1 MIGRTLVV
9 GLALMG
15 LCGCRQPA
23 VVKAPEP
30 VRLNIPEPKV
40 TDGSLWQEDAGP
52 QGMIADH
59 TAHRKGD
66 LLTIN
71 IVEDITAKRDNSL
84 STSRD
89 QAVDAK
95 IDQVV
100 YPSWLKPTTGP
111 NIGELPAVTGSS
123 TRSYK
128 GGGNLANTGSVRAT
142 LTAQVTQLLPNGN
155 MIIMG
160 QKEVIVAGDSQI
172 VTLTGIVR
180 PEDVAA
186 GNIIYS
192 NQIAEARIN
201 ITGSG
206 PLNDAQRRTL
216 VGRVLDWINLF

>member
-1 MIGRTLVV
+1 MMGRTFAMSLVLV
-9 GLALMG
+9 G

-30 VRLNIPEPKV
+30 VRLDIPQPKV
-40 TDGSLWQEDAGP
+40 TEGSLWQEDAGP
-52 QGMIADH
+52 QGLIADH

-66 LLTIN
+66 LLTIQV
-71 IVEDITAKRDNSL
+71 VEDLTAKRDNSMA
-84 STSRD
+84 TKRD

-111 NIGELPAVTGSS
+111 NAGLLPAVKGSS
-123 TRSYK
+123 SRSFT
-128 GGGNLANTGSVRAT
+128 GAGNLANTGSVRAT

-160 QKEVIVAGDSQI
+160 QKEVIVAGDSQL

-180 PEDVAA
+180 PEDVIA
-186 GNIIYS
+186 GNIVNS

-206 PLNDAQRRTL
+206 PLNDSQRRTL
-216 VGRVLDWINLF
+216 VSRVLDWINLF